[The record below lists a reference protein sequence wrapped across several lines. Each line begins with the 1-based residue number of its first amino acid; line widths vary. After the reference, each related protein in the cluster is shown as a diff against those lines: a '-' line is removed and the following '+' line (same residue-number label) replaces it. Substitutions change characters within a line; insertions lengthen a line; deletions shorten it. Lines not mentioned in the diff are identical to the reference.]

1 MNQNFSVH
9 IVVTIVFAFL
19 VQCTSFAIEKPENE
33 FEREYLNFHI
43 LESEFAEGKYLDGNL
58 QELGFTQYYNKET
71 PFKTPLDN
79 RMLTLR
85 SEFTVDSIFINQDLY
100 LVVLPVDYPCNIY
113 LNGALLSIRGN
124 SQKRYTNRIHYSENF
139 LLARDRINFNG
150 KNEIAFQLYPEEG
163 EIYPLGKVFISNS
176 KDATRYV
183 FYRNLLGTKLLFA
196 LSLCGFVF
204 CVFYLIIYISRR
216 EYQRQHFLFF
226 AFMNLFFVISYS
238 NNIFTYNYSNTFLL
252 EKIARIGFPL
262 FIFVGI
268 CFLLEYTNL
277 FKKKR
282 LIKVILA
289 LIYIPAIF
297 MVLTPKTTTGVIQAY
312 NSYPIISLF
321 AGNFMLFILTFLYFL
336 KERNVK
342 STFLLVIFFL
352 NIIAGL
358 YDGYYFAI
366 LKIKPFMLLTPV
378 TVFGINLI
386 IFFIL
391 AVDHSKLYHVALE
404 SSKKFAKLNQDLEL
418 QVEKRTQK
426 TIEYA
431 NKLEEANSTKDKF
444 FSIIA
449 HDLKNPFN
457 TLIGYSDVLKSDFR
471 EYGQDEIYQHLNTIY
486 NTSVNGYNLL
496 ENLLK
501 WSQSQTNKILFEP
514 QKVNLFNI
522 VQICIE
528 DVENQSQFKDI
539 EIHNDVS
546 KNYHIIADQNL
557 LKTVLR
563 NLVNNAIKFTNRNGM
578 ITISSTKDEFCTEIL
593 VKDTGV
599 GMSGKYVND
608 LFKIDR
614 ISTMAGTDKEK
625 GSGLGLILCKEFVEK
640 HGGKIWVESKQGI
653 GSEFKFT
660 IPKII
665 EMN

>member
-1 MNQNFSVH
+1 MNQK
-9 IVVTIVFAFL
+9 ITINILFAFVL
-19 VQCTSFAIEKPENE
+19 VLLFQSISYAESKS
-33 FEREYLNFHI
+33 FERMFLDFYV
-43 LESEFAEGKYLDGNL
+43 LESEFAEGEYLDGNL
-58 QELGFTQYYNKET
+58 HELGFIRYNNYET
-71 PFKTPLDN
+71 SFKNTVDN
-79 RMLTLR
+79 RMITLR
-85 SEFTVDSIFINQDLY
+85 SEFVIDSLFNNQNLY
-100 LVVLPVDYPCNIY
+100 LVVLPVDYPCNVY
-113 LNGALLSIRGN
+113 MNGELILVRGN
-124 SQKRYTNRIHYSENF
+124 YQDNYTNRLHYSESI
-139 LLARDRINFNG
+139 LLSNDKIRYNS
-150 KNEIAFQLYPEEG
+150 KNEIAIQLYTKEG

-176 KDATRYV
+176 KDASRYV
-183 FYRNLLGTKLLFA
+183 FFRNLLGTKLLFA
-196 LSLCGFVF
+196 LSICGFVF
-204 CVFYLIIYISRR
+204 CIFYLIIYVSRR

-226 AFMNLFFVISYS
+226 AFMNLFFVVSYS
-238 NNIFTYNYSNTFLL
+238 NNIFTYNFSHTFIL
-252 EKIARIGFPL
+252 EKIARTGFPL

-282 LIKVILA
+282 LIKLVLA
-289 LIYIPAIF
+289 LIYIPAII
-297 MVLTPKTTTGVIQAY
+297 MVLTPDTTTGVIKAY

-321 AGNFMLFILTFLYFL
+321 AGNFMLFTLTLLYFI
-336 KERNVK
+336 KERNIK
-342 STFLLVIFFL
+342 TTFLLLIFFL

-358 YDGYYFAI
+358 FDGYYFAI

-391 AVDHSKLYHVALE
+391 AVDHSKLYHVALN
-404 SSKKFAKLNQDLEL
+404 SSTKFEKLNQELEL
-418 QVEKRTQK
+418 LVEKRTQK

-444 FSIIA
+444 LSIIA

-457 TLIGYSDVLKSDFR
+457 TLIGYSDVLKSDFK
-471 EYGQDEIYQHLNTIY
+471 EYGQDEIYQSLNTIY
-486 NTSVNGYNLL
+486 NTSVKGYNLL

-514 QKVNLFNI
+514 QKVNLYET
-522 VQICIE
+522 VKVCIE
-528 DVENQSQFKDI
+528 DVENQSKFKDI
-539 EIHNDVS
+539 EINNDIS

-557 LKTVLR
+557 LKTILR
-563 NLVNNAIKFTNRNGM
+563 NLINNAIKFTSRNGM
-578 ITISSTKDEFCTEIL
+578 VTISSKKDEHTTEIL

-599 GMSGKYVND
+599 GMSEKFLDN
-608 LFKIDR
+608 LFKIDK
-614 ISTMAGTDKEK
+614 ITTKPGTDREK

-640 HGGKIWVESKQGI
+640 HGGEIWVESTIGI

>member
-1 MNQNFSVH
+1 MNQNFPVH

-19 VQCTSFAIEKPENE
+19 FQCTSFAIEKPENE

-124 SQKRYTNRIHYSENF
+124 TQKRYTNRIHYSENF
-139 LLARDRINFNG
+139 LLASDRLNFNG
-150 KNEIAFQLYPEEG
+150 KNEIAFQLYPKEG

-238 NNIFTYNYSNTFLL
+238 NNIFTYNYSNTFVL

-289 LIYIPAIF
+289 LVYIPAFI

-358 YDGYYFAI
+358 HDGYYFAI

-539 EIHNDVS
+539 EIHNDIS

-563 NLVNNAIKFTNRNGM
+563 NLVNNAIKFTDRNGM

-614 ISTMAGTDKEK
+614 ISTMAGTYKEK